1 MVRSNYLLFFSKF
14 PPYFTCPCHA
24 FFMYI
29 ILKIFLNM
37 SDNHEEKP
45 SQSATHCGQILMD
58 MFSLA
63 AYTTIIVTL
72 SVSIS
77 YHPMLQHVQGKDRSL
92 AYNHINNTVYTNT
105 YITHRTPFAKYM
117 LPENNTFVE
126 TMDLQ
131 KHQKKQEV
139 YRKGVFET
147 FKGLNISDRATQPLM
162 KRQEQ
167 ERCTFTWA
175 VALYDCQ

>member
-1 MVRSNYLLFFSKF
+1 
-14 PPYFTCPCHA
+14 
-24 FFMYI
+24 
-29 ILKIFLNM
+29 M
-37 SDNHEEKP
+37 SDKDAEKP

-77 YHPMLQHVQGKDRSL
+77 YHPMLRHVQGKDRSQ
-92 AYNHINNTVYTNT
+92 AYVNNTVYTNT

-117 LPENNTFVE
+117 LPENNTLVK

-139 YRKGVFET
+139 YKYIQDHVVGDGGVDALGKYYVSPIHT
-147 FKGLNISDRATQPLM
+147 VMTLM
-162 KRQEQ
+162 GCYGDAHAQ
-167 ERCTFTWA
+167 C
-175 VALYDCQ
+175 YNDSGICC